1 MGKGKLQAAAEKLAA
16 MGATVSVEH
25 GVPPIHIPAGEREAM
40 GKLAGI
46 DRRFDAQT
54 GVKPG
59 ARLGHNSEINP
70 STAGQLKSIIERIE
84 NLEEEKR
91 QIGADIKDVYGE
103 AKVNGFDTKTIR
115 KIVALRR
122 IDASER
128 HEQAALLETY
138 LRALG
143 ME

>member
-1 MGKGKLQAAAEKLAA
+1 MGKARSYDEHKSHELDKRGLVIVDGDGEKAA
-16 MGATVSVEH
+16 
-25 GVPPIHIPAGEREAM
+25 P
-40 GKLAGI
+40 
-46 DRRFDAQT
+46 RFT
-54 GVKPG
+54 
-59 ARLGHNSEINP
+59 HNSEINA
-70 STAGQLKSIIERIE
+70 STAGQLKAFIERIE

-103 AKVNGFDTKTIR
+103 AKASGFDAKTIR